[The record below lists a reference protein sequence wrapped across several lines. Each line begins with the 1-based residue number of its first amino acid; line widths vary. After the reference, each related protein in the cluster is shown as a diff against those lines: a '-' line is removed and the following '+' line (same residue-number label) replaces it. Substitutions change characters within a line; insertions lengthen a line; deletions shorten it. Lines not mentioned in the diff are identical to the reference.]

1 MPLTDLQVRKAKTT
15 DKPQKFSDGGGL
27 YLLVQPSGAKYW
39 RLKYR
44 FGGVEKVLALGVY
57 PDVTLLDARE
67 KRDAARKLLANR
79 ADPGAVKKAQKAATI
94 ALTES
99 SFEIVA
105 REWFVKHAPGWADT
119 HSSKVIRRLEVDVF
133 PWIGGR
139 PIGEITAPELLVV
152 LRRVEERGAIDTAH
166 RVHQNCGQVFRYAIA
181 TGRAQR
187 DPAADL
193 RGALPPPSRKHY
205 PTLTGRRL

>member
-27 YLLVQPSGAKYW
+27 YLLVQPGGAKYW

-44 FGGVEKVLALGVY
+44 FGRVEKVLALGAY

-67 KRDAARKLLANR
+67 KRDAARKL
-79 ADPGAVKKAQKAATI
+79 
-94 ALTES
+94 
-99 SFEIVA
+99 
-105 REWFVKHAPGWADT
+105 
-119 HSSKVIRRLEVDVF
+119 
-133 PWIGGR
+133 
-139 PIGEITAPELLVV
+139 
-152 LRRVEERGAIDTAH
+152 
-166 RVHQNCGQVFRYAIA
+166 VHQNCGQVFRYAIA

-193 RGALPPPSRKHY
+193 RGALPPPNRKHY
-205 PTLTGRRL
+205 PTLTDPKAIGELLRAINGYSGTYSTRYALRLAPMLFVRPSELR